1 MKARARFARQRGKRS
16 AGLKTQ
22 RTAEKARAAARAQSS
37 AKRRGK
43 LLFPEAEQS
52 LLHIGL
58 AADPLQLI
66 TGLRDDILQLR
77 LIQRLLAD
85 NLGLILRM
93 RGVHLLNLKILSNR
107 VVYMCLAHIARHACD
122 V

>member
-1 MKARARFARQRGKRS
+1 M
-16 AGLKTQ
+16 
-22 RTAEKARAAARAQSS
+22 QSS
-37 AKRRGK
+37 AERRGK

-58 AADPLQLI
+58 AADSLQLI
-66 TGLRDDILQLR
+66 TGLRDDSSQLR
-77 LIQRLLAD
+77 LIQRFLAD

-93 RGVHLLNLKILSNR
+93 RGIHLLNLKILSNR
-107 VVYMCLAHIARHACD
+107 VVYMCLAHIACHACN